1 MALKKA
7 AKKSKKVVV
16 AKSARKATTVPVK
29 KGTAKGS
36 ANVKPDKKPDKKPQK
51 KPVAASAK
59 SVKATST
66 QSKSVQKSPKKG
78 PAPKKV
84 KAEVLDLKAK
94 PVECEIID
102 DGGKSASKVVDCEIV
117 DHDTPVDRLKPAA
130 VKGAKASAPVKPTA
144 LAKKIATVEVLEPED
159 HDASEDSDAPAAP
172 IEPEIV
178 DGEPHIEWDPEHEF
192 VDHHEEKKKK
202 IFKKVKKT
210 ALVPVDTK
218 SLTTATDSI
227 TAYLNEVRKYP
238 LLTKEQEIELAKR
251 YFDTKDPVAAQ
262 ALVTANLRFVVKVA
276 AEYSKYGAR
285 LIDLIQEGNM
295 GLMHAVRDFNPYKGV
310 RLITYA
316 VWWIRGYIQ
325 EYLLKQYSMVKIAT
339 TQNQKRL
346 FYRLQKEKD
355 ALDSMGETPDM
366 SVIGEKMGIPTAEVE
381 QMANRLSGRDV
392 SLNAPLDDSSSS
404 SLMDLQKST
413 ESGVDDQIAA
423 QEEIN
428 LLREKLEEMRD
439 QMSEREKIILDE
451 RLLADEPLTLQE
463 IGEKYGITR
472 EAVRQMEARLMK
484 KIRDRYISSLAAVTE
499 ED

>member
-1 MALKKA
+1 MAQKKAPKKSTA
-7 AKKSKKVVV
+7 AKKKTAVKASPKKK
-16 AKSARKATTVPVK
+16 APARKAAARP
-29 KGTAKGS
+29 
-36 ANVKPDKKPDKKPQK
+36 KP
-51 KPVAASAK
+51 
-59 SVKATST
+59 TSG
-66 QSKSVQKSPKKG
+66 KSVQKSPKKG
-78 PAPKKV
+78 PAPKRV
-84 KAEVLDLKAK
+84 RAEILESAAK
-94 PVECEIID
+94 PVECEIIED
-102 DGGKSASKVVDCEIV
+102 VPAE
-117 DHDTPVDRLKPAA
+117 RLKPVAP
-130 VKGAKASAPVKPTA
+130 KGAAKPVKVAGSAPVKV
-144 LAKKIATVEVLEPED
+144 AKVEVLPPAADEED
-159 HDASEDSDAPAAP
+159 DAPAPDADGP
-172 IEPEIV
+172 PV
-178 DGEPHIEWDPEHEF
+178 DTDWDPEHEF
-192 VDHHEEKKKK
+192 EAQHEKKKK
-202 IFKKVKKT
+202 KILKKVKQG
-210 ALVPVDTK
+210 ALVPVDSK

-227 TAYLNEVRKYP
+227 TAYLNEIRRYP
-238 LLTKEQEIELAKR
+238 LLTKEQELELAKR
-251 YFDTKDPVAAQ
+251 YFETKDPVVAQ

-355 ALDSMGETPDM
+355 LLDSMGETPDM
-366 SVIGEKMGIPTAEVE
+366 KLIGERMGIPTEEVE

-392 SLNAPLDDSSSS
+392 SLNTPLDDSSSS
-404 SLMDLQKST
+404 SLMDLQRSADA
-413 ESGVDDQIAA
+413 GIDDQIAA
-423 QEEIN
+423 QEEVS

-439 QMSEREKIILDE
+439 QLSDREKIILDE

-484 KIRDRYISSLAAVTE
+484 KIRDRYMASLAAATE
-499 ED
+499 EE